1 MTEKEWYEK
10 GNRGLMIEIIR
21 RNLIKEKNRQGI
33 TIKTYLDIYET

>member
-1 MTEKEWYEK
+1 M
-10 GNRGLMIEIIR
+10 REIIR

>member
-10 GNRGLMIEIIR
+10 GNRGLMRDIIR
-21 RNLIKEKNRQGI
+21 KNLIKEKKRQGI